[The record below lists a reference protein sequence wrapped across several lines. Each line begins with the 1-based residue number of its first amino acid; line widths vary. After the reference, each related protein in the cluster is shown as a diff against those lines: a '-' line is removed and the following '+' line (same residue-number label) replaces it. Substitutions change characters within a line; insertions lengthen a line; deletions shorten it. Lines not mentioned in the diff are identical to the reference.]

1 MCVCMRLCKA
11 ADLEASGSPAP
22 AQQALP
28 GSAAVAVPCGRAAGP
43 AACPCPRHLAV
54 PSSHHVPQK
63 AQRLLRRLW
72 LVGGFRFSTLLARGF
87 SSLFG
92 FSGAIRV
99 RKHRGALPALH
110 QRWAGRA
117 SPGALREPS
126 AAPRGGC
133 CGARGSARGAR
144 GR

>member
-1 MCVCMRLCKA
+1 MTFFGVCVHAPRQEA
-11 ADLEASGSPAP
+11 ADLEVSGSPAP

-28 GSAAVAVPCGRAAGP
+28 GSAAVAVPCGRAARP
-43 AACPCPRHLAV
+43 AASPCPRHPAA

-92 FSGAIRV
+92 FSGAIWV
-99 RKHRGALPALH
+99 RKHCGVLPAQPCSLRGAEHTA
-110 QRWAGRA
+110 
-117 SPGALREPS
+117 
-126 AAPRGGC
+126 
-133 CGARGSARGAR
+133 
-144 GR
+144 